1 MLLLPVLVFSLLVIA
16 LLIGLVIR
24 SRQSY
29 QKLASDFKNRESQ
42 ISRKLYET
50 AVLEEVGQRIGY
62 SLNVEKIAEI
72 ITGSLSNLV
81 PYSTA
86 SYITILPD
94 RLIFGANLRE
104 GVSEKF
110 VTDVKKRMLASVMAL
125 TAEDLSK
132 RNLDEGTSGVLTSE
146 TNQNPVRSFFNIPLV
161 INDKITGLINVAS
174 TNEGLYQEADMTVL
188 YKIAERAST
197 AVSRLESVLESEKG
211 KLAVMVESLAD
222 GLMMVDSSLQLLVT
236 NPSSKSLLGLP
247 TDKEAVF
254 FDVQEALE
262 HYVEIRSKIEES
274 LKSGKVVEAGE
285 FAINEKFVRIL
296 VAPVKNSQGVL
307 GVVVIINDRTQEK
320 TLERLREDFTA
331 MMVHELRTPL
341 SVMFGTSDLLIKRYS
356 QLSVE
361 KTSALLFN
369 IKDSSKSMLEI
380 VNDLLDAAKIESGK
394 FTVNAVPGD
403 IVELLAEEA
412 TYFDGL
418 VRSKGLEL
426 LVKTADNLP
435 KVLFDK
441 SRVLQIV
448 NNLISNALKFTEKG
462 TITLEAKLSLDKNRM
477 QISVGDTGVG
487 IPKDSQAK
495 LFNKFEQLRNPV
507 DPKSKGTGLGLVIA
521 KGIVEA
527 HGGTIWLES
536 LEGKGT
542 TFYFTLPLAVG

>member
-1 MLLLPVLVFSLLVIA
+1 MLLLPLFVLSLLVIA
-16 LLIGLVIR
+16 LLVGLIIK
-24 SRQSY
+24 SRHNY
-29 QKLASDFKNRESQ
+29 QKLAFDFKNRESQ

-72 ITGSLSNLV
+72 ITGSLANLV

-94 RLIFGANLRE
+94 RLIFRSNLRE
-104 GVSEKF
+104 GVAEKF

-125 TAEDLSK
+125 TTEDLSK

-236 NPSSKSLLGLP
+236 NPASKSLLGLP

-254 FDVQEALE
+254 FDVQEALG
-262 HYVEIRSKIEES
+262 HYVEIRTKIEES
-274 LKSGKVVEAGE
+274 LKNGQTVDAGE
-285 FAINEKFVRIL
+285 YAINDKFVRIL
-296 VAPVKNSQGVL
+296 VSPVKNSQGVL

-361 KTSALLFN
+361 KMSALLFN

-394 FTVNAVPGD
+394 FTVNVLPGN
-403 IVELLAEEA
+403 IKELLTGEA
-412 TYFDGL
+412 AYFEGL
-418 VRSKGLEL
+418 ARSKGLEL
-426 LVKTADNLP
+426 IVRAADDLP
-435 KVLFDK
+435 EVLFDK
-441 SRVLQIV
+441 SRVIQII

-462 TITLEAKLSLDKNRM
+462 SITLEAKLSPDKNRM
-477 QISVGDTGVG
+477 QVAVSDTGVG
-487 IPKDSQAK
+487 IPKDSQSR

-527 HGGTIWLES
+527 HGGMIWLES

-542 TFYFTLPLAVG
+542 TFYFTLPLAS